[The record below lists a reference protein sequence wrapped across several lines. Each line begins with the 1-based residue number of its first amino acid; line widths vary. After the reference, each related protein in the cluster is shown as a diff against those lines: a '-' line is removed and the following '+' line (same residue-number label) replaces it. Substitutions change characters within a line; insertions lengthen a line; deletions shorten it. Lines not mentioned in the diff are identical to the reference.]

1 MMMLISFHFFRFKY
15 SLASSRQPDVF
26 HVNYGGLWQ
35 SDGDQQSQ
43 GVSDQLLQQLGGG
56 WAQLLKKINT

>member
-56 WAQLLKKINT
+56 